1 MLADEWKWKFN
12 IPELMR
18 CCESSAEGKFT
29 VSNAYVKNQ
38 NKSQIN
44 NLPLQLKKLENEE
57 QTESKTIKRNEIIKI
72 RAEIKKREL
81 RETVE
86 KINKSKTGSS
96 KTLKKL
102 TMF

>member
-1 MLADEWKWKFN
+1 
-12 IPELMR
+12 MR